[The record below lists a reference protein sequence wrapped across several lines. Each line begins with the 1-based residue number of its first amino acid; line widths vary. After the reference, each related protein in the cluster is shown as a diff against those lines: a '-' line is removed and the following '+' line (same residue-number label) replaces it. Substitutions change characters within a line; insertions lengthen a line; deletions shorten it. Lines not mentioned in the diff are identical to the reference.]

1 MKQFEKLIYFNIC
14 IIFQALNSGT
24 APLVG
29 FKAEFFTTNHTL
41 YNASAPP
48 TLPKRPMTA
57 YFLFAQE
64 ERPKVAKSYPSAEL
78 GQIAKELG
86 KRYKSLSEGQKQ
98 PYVELSQKNL
108 ASYKQEMDA
117 LKKTEEG
124 KILLEGSRT
133 EKIEK
138 KMKKAKAKIV
148 KIKKTTNYP
157 KKTLAYGEFLKDYI
171 AKTTNPDLKITERFS
186 QAVLAWKN
194 LSEPNKQKYKNKAE
208 TDNNN
213 LSQRIGTWETA
224 NPDAVMELK
233 DLKEQLA
240 KLRKILN
247 PPEPKMKEV
256 KKPKVVKK
264 VAKKPKKVVK
274 KA

>member
-1 MKQFEKLIYFNIC
+1 M
-14 IIFQALNSGT
+14 NSGT
-24 APLVG
+24 APLLG
-29 FKAEFFTTNHTL
+29 FKANFFTTNQIL
-41 YNASAPP
+41 YNVSAPP

-64 ERPKVAKSYPSAEL
+64 ERPKVTKLYPSSEL

-86 KRYKSLSEGQKQ
+86 KRYKSLSEHQKQ

-108 ASYKQEMDA
+108 ASYKKEMDA

-138 KMKKAKAKIV
+138 KMKKAKAKMA

-171 AKTTNPDLKITERFS
+171 TKTSQDLKITERFS

-208 TDNNN
+208 TDNND
-213 LSQRIGTWETA
+213 LSQRIGSWETA

-247 PPEPKMKEV
+247 PPEPKKKEV
-256 KKPKVVKK
+256 LKKPKVVKK